1 MIEVKPNLYNAFVC
15 PECKT
20 EHPNILDILIEGVHV
35 MGDCICS
42 VCGFEFYQLFPVGT
56 TVDFPLAYGK
66 ANGLLYDEVHAWVS
80 IGLLEYIKT
89 VRGRDIA
96 IEKIV
101 HKECKQVVIL
111 NALDFL
117 YGHSLLKLLNVQY
130 HLDHQKELGV
140 VVIIPKILRW
150 LVPKGCSEIWVVDVQ
165 LSELTYR
172 QLAIN
177 NFISK
182 ELKRFDEVYLSRAY
196 SHPDFRFVDISRFTG
211 VVPFDIA
218 KFSRVPIHITF
229 VLREDRWW
237 LIRAENFLM
246 YRVLRRL
253 GLRQAGTRFLV
264 HHQNRLVKKTIRHI
278 KRELP
283 DSKFA
288 IAGLGNSGDFTGY
301 AEDWRRKKIDASTEA
316 EWCSLYAKSQVVFGV
331 HGSNMLLPSSLAAG
345 CVEILP
351 EGRYANIVQDLA
363 VRYADRRQLYFYRFL
378 PQYSKPRAVAM
389 NIAAM
394 ITYYDKFNANMC
406 VNNYREPMMDI
417 KDCDDKSHR
426 QIA

>member
-15 PECKT
+15 PECKSG
-20 EHPNILDILIEGVHV
+20 HPDIVNVLIEGVHV

-66 ANGLLYDEVHAWVS
+66 ANKKLYDEVNAWVS
-80 IGLLEYIKT
+80 IGLLEYIGT
-89 VRGRDIA
+89 IRGGEIA

-101 HKECKQVVIL
+101 NKESKQVVIL
-111 NALDFL
+111 NALDFR
-117 YGHSLLKLLNVQY
+117 YGHSLLKLLNAQH
-130 HLDHQKELGV
+130 HLDHHKELGV
-140 VVIIPKILRW
+140 VVIIPKILKW
-150 LVPKGCSEIWVVDVQ
+150 LVPKDCSEIWIVDVQ
-165 LSELTYR
+165 LSELIYR
-172 QLAIN
+172 QVAIN
-177 NFISK
+177 KFISR
-182 ELKRFDEVYLSRAY
+182 ELKRFDEIYLSRAY

-211 VVPFDIA
+211 VVPFDVT

-229 VLREDRWW
+229 ALREDRWW
-237 LIRAENFLM
+237 LTRPESFLM

-253 GLRQAGTRFLV
+253 GLAQAGTKFLA
-264 HHQNRLVKKTIRHI
+264 HRQNRLVKKTIRHI

-283 DSKFA
+283 GSTFA

-301 AEDWRRKKIDASTEA
+301 AQDRRREKIDASTEA

-351 EGRYANIVQDLA
+351 EERYANIVQDMA

-378 PQYSKPRAVAM
+378 PQYCKPRVVAM
-389 NIAAM
+389 NIVAM

-406 VNNYREPMMDI
+406 VNNYREPMIDI